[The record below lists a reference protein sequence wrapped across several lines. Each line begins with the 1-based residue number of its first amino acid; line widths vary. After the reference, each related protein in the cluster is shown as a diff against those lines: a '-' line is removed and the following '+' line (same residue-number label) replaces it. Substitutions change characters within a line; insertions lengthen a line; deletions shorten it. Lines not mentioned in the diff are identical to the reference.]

1 MLLQVN
7 STKLSQ
13 NKSFQSITNSSGKT
27 EKNGKYP
34 D

>member
-13 NKSFQSITNSSGKT
+13 NKSFQPIKNSYGKS